1 MAGTILPETVK
12 KPKQRQD
19 ITKEQVTEYI
29 KCNQDPVYF
38 IETYVR
44 ITSIDVGEIPFDMYD
59 YQKDMVNNYS
69 KNRFNINLL
78 SRQSGKTSAVAS
90 FALHHVLFEDRK
102 NVLILANKFETAKEI
117 LDRIKKMYELLPMW
131 LQQGVLSWGA
141 SSIELEN
148 YSKIRVSTTT
158 PDSGRSGSISLLI
171 LDEFAFVR
179 NSIAEQF
186 WTAVYPVIS
195 SGKESRVIIIS
206 TANGLNLFYKMWV
219 DAVEGSSDFQP
230 YEVSWEKVPGRDDK
244 WRTQTISNM
253 GGDEERFDQEFEN
266 VFTGS
271 SNTMIPISK
280 LKTLAYRKP
289 IQHSDGQY
297 NVYEEPLPM
306 QQYFM
311 GVDVARGIGGDYT
324 VIQVLD
330 ITEYPYRQVAI
341 FRNNTIEV
349 MAIPTI
355 IKEWGERYND
365 AYVLLEG
372 NDMGEGVA
380 TTLQNEIEYENV
392 LSTSFQGMQG
402 QRLGSG
408 FGKSIRSAVFM
419 SKKIKMVACNSL
431 KSLIMN
437 DRLIIQDFTTV
448 QELSTFVRKGQTWVA
463 DEGSHEDPVMSL
475 VVFAWACQEP
485 YFKDLTDHNLRVEVE
500 NSMMG
505 DVLESAVPFG
515 FIDDG
520 RGQDDGWETVEVFQ
534 SQ

>member
-1 MAGTILPETVK
+1 
-12 KPKQRQD
+12 
-19 ITKEQVTEYI
+19 
-29 KCNQDPVYF
+29 
-38 IETYVR
+38 
-44 ITSIDVGEIPFDMYD
+44 
-59 YQKDMVNNYS
+59 
-69 KNRFNINLL
+69 
-78 SRQSGKTSAVAS
+78 
-90 FALHHVLFEDRK
+90 
-102 NVLILANKFETAKEI
+102 
-117 LDRIKKMYELLPMW
+117 
-131 LQQGVLSWGA
+131 
-141 SSIELEN
+141 
-148 YSKIRVSTTT
+148 
-158 PDSGRSGSISLLI
+158 
-171 LDEFAFVR
+171 
-179 NSIAEQF
+179 
-186 WTAVYPVIS
+186 
-195 SGKESRVIIIS
+195 
-206 TANGLNLFYKMWV
+206 MWV

-306 QQYFM
+306 HQYFM

-380 TTLQNEIEYENV
+380 NALQNELEYENM

-408 FGKSIRSAVFM
+408 FGKSIRNAVFM
-419 SKKIKMVACNSL
+419 SKKIKIIACNNL

-437 DRLIIQDFTTV
+437 DRLIEAI
-448 QELSTFVRKGQTWVA
+448 
-463 DEGSHEDPVMSL
+463 
-475 VVFAWACQEP
+475 
-485 YFKDLTDHNLRVEVE
+485 
-500 NSMMG
+500 
-505 DVLESAVPFG
+505 
-515 FIDDG
+515 I
-520 RGQDDGWETVEVFQ
+520 
-534 SQ
+534 